1 MDPVFLMPK
10 GIFVFIVYFSITALI
25 VGVVAVLKIFW
36 KETHDK
42 NVW

>member
-10 GIFVFIVYFSITALI
+10 AIFIFIVYFSITALL
-25 VGVVAVLKIFW
+25 VGVVTVIKIFW